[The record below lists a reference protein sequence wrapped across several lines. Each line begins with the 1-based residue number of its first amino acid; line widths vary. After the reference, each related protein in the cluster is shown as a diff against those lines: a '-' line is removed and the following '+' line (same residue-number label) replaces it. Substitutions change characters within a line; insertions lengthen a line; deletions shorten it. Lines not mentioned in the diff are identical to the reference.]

1 MSIALEVE
9 RRAAPAWCGRY
20 HPHVREPRIGNQLD
34 ALGLSFARGEVGLED
49 VYRAHG
55 GLVYGFCRKTLG
67 EASASDVTQDVF
79 VSAWKGRDQ
88 FDPER
93 GSLAAWL
100 VGIAKRRIIDH
111 VRRERRH
118 SDRRADDIDD
128 RAVTDG
134 PQLDRIADRMVLAR
148 ALSALAERPRRIITL
163 AYVEGLTHQEIA
175 DRTGLPLGTIKSDIR
190 RGLLTLRDHLESTHE

>member
-1 MSIALEVE
+1 MSIDLEVE
-9 RRAAPAWCGRY
+9 RRAARAWCGRY

-34 ALGLSFARGEVGLED
+34 PLGLSFARGEAGLED

-55 GLVYGFCRKTLG
+55 GLVYGICRKTLG
-67 EASASDVTQDVF
+67 EASASEVTQDVF

-93 GSLAAWL
+93 GSLAGWL

-118 SDRRADDIDD
+118 SDRRADGVDD
-128 RAVTDG
+128 QAVHDG
-134 PQLDRIADRMVLAR
+134 PQLDRIADQMVLAR
-148 ALSALAERPRRIITL
+148 ALSTLAERPRRIITL
-163 AYVEGLTHQEIA
+163 AYIEGLTHQEIA
-175 DRTGLPLGTIKSDIR
+175 ARTGLPLGTIKSDIR
-190 RGLLTLRDHLESTHE
+190 RGLLTLRDQLESTHE